1 MQRLNSSRLES
12 LTFLDNIFSLL
23 GWHSH
28 FGAVS
33 SYEKLAKISV
43 TFPHFPSTSGSEATP
58 LNAINYVAERK
69 SGLADVAGRTHNTQ
83 NCNHFLFI
91 FDVVS
96 QPSIAGKVL
105 CSPNR
110 REKKRWNW
118 IHYIFLLFFT
128 FHSLRPEKRKLTF
141 SSDDDFC
148 VFAIFSRASEFIDS
162 PAATVEACR
171 VHLTQ
176 HKKTLI
182 FQQFRAS
189 MTFTVIATVVLTR
202 VKWFFYMLCVRHFF
216 LAMRWWDSL
225 QCVNLVKVMQML
237 RKLENCKLLVRS
249 SKYHRVCVGVKERG
263 WAVNGSKIE

>member
-23 GWHSH
+23 WWHSH
-28 FGAVS
+28 FGVVS
-33 SYEKLAKISV
+33 SYKKLAKISV

-105 CSPNR
+105 CSANR

-148 VFAIFSRASEFIDS
+148 VFAIFSRASKFIDS

-176 HKKTLI
+176 HKKNSNLPAVQSEHDFYRHRHGGADEGEMIFLYVVRSTL
-182 FQQFRAS
+182 FS
-189 MTFTVIATVVLTR
+189 L
-202 VKWFFYMLCVRHFF
+202 LCVDEIRC
-216 LAMRWWDSL
+216 S
-225 QCVNLVKVMQML
+225 V
-237 RKLENCKLLVRS
+237 
-249 SKYHRVCVGVKERG
+249 
-263 WAVNGSKIE
+263 